1 MISLF
6 LNILLPQLK
15 KLNIVEGNQ
24 KNNERNDLFYNIK
37 SKHLLYEN
45 GETTSSPEGDQ
56 LFAKQVG
63 HIVACDPFV
72 LEGDQ
77 SFTRKV
83 TLGKCPIL
91 LVVKRLESGDERAA
105 YAMIKFTNEQ
115 AIEWELAT
123 RAGQDIKHLKED
135 EFFGYGVNTGM
146 GCFMDAESAIYLQAY
161 EDKRYKED
169 NDFYLYEEFAEA
181 LEQNYKHTWGWLVTH
196 FHDKVDIAIFTTGFG
211 DGIYPSFWGL
221 DQKRK
226 PACLVTD
233 FLSWNDEKPM
243 KSWFLFIVLLFH

>member
-1 MISLF
+1 M
-6 LNILLPQLK
+6 
-15 KLNIVEGNQ
+15 
-24 KNNERNDLFYNIK
+24 
-37 SKHLLYEN
+37 
-45 GETTSSPEGDQ
+45 TS
-56 LFAKQVG
+56 G

-72 LEGDQ
+72 SEGDQ

-83 TLGKCPIL
+83 ALRKYPIL
-91 LVVKRLESGDERAA
+91 LVVKWLESGDERVA

-169 NDFYLYEEFAEA
+169 NGFF
-181 LEQNYKHTWGWLVTH
+181 
-196 FHDKVDIAIFTTGFG
+196 FTRN
-211 DGIYPSFWGL
+211 L
-221 DQKRK
+221 QKRLSK
-226 PACLVTD
+226 TTSTHGAGLSPVFMTRWTLPCLRQASVPGSIQA
-233 FLSWNDEKPM
+233 FGGWM
-243 KSWFLFIVLLFH
+243 KTENPLAL

>member
-1 MISLF
+1 M
-6 LNILLPQLK
+6 
-15 KLNIVEGNQ
+15 
-24 KNNERNDLFYNIK
+24 
-37 SKHLLYEN
+37 
-45 GETTSSPEGDQ
+45 TS
-56 LFAKQVG
+56 G

-72 LEGDQ
+72 SEGDQ

-83 TLGKCPIL
+83 ALRKYPIL
-91 LVVKRLESGDERAA
+91 LVVKWLESGDERIA

-123 RAGQDIKHLKED
+123 RAGQDIKQLKED

-146 GCFMDAESAIYLQAY
+146 GCFMDADSAIYLQAY

-181 LEQNYKHTWGWLVTH
+181 LEQNYKHTRDWLVTR

-221 DQKRK
+221 DQ
-226 PACLVTD
+226 
-233 FLSWNDEKPM
+233 N
-243 KSWFLFIVLLFH
+243 LLAL